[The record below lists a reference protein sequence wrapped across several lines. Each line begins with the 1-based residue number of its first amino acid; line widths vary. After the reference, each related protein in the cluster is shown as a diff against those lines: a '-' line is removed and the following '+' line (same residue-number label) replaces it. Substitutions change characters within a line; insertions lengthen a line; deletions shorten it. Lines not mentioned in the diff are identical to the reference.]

1 MQIDRATHMSNK
13 KFADLADFD
22 QVLIEICKANVANT
36 DSKVLCITC
45 NNGHAVSTNIVI
57 ATKKGETID

>member
-1 MQIDRATHMSNK
+1 MSNK